1 MRWSKFNRLSA
12 YARADSHLV
21 QQTSYGALVTLFGVC
36 LATLLFFSEVGRYR
50 SASRVTTMGVDVSR
64 GEHLRIALNLTLP
77 ALPCAAIS
85 LDAVDISGSHGD
97 DNSLSVAHNGELH
110 KIRINADGSRK
121 GLGEYIAPKQQW
133 GPFTL
138 RRPQEENAAMNAA
151 LDKHEG
157 CNIYGWLEVQRVAG
171 NFHLSVH
178 ADHYFAMR
186 STQEELGRLLKE
198 QMASHDAQRALQVP
212 TDATTINMSHI
223 IHKMAFGP
231 RYPGQINPLDEYR
244 RISDVD
250 TGTFKYF
257 IKVVPTYYQGW
268 TGKMLH
274 SNQYSLT
281 EYYSPVHKGEV
292 QLPAIYFLYDLSPI
306 MVTVRD
312 ARGGLAHLLV
322 RICAVV
328 GGVFAI
334 TGMCDRWLH
343 WLMTSVIGQND
354 KFSYAAS

>member
-1 MRWSKFNRLSA
+1 MRWSKFNKFSA

-21 QQTSYGALVTLFGVC
+21 SQTSYGALVTLSGAA
-36 LATLLFFSEVGRYR
+36 LAVLLFFAEIGRFH
-50 SASRVTTMGVDVSR
+50 AATRVTTLGVDTSR
-64 GEHLRIALNLTLP
+64 GDLLRITLDITLP

-85 LDAVDISGSHGD
+85 LDAIDIAGTHGD
-97 DNSLSVAHNGELH
+97 DNTLSVAHNGELH
-110 KIRINADGSRK
+110 KNRINADGSRK
-121 GLGEYIAPKQQW
+121 GLGEYIAPKRQF
-133 GPFTL
+133 GPFVL

-157 CNIYGWLEVQRVAG
+157 CNIQGWLEVQRVAG

-186 STQEELGRLLKE
+186 STQEEIQRVLKE
-198 QMASHDAQRALQVP
+198 QLENHDVQRALQVP
-212 TDATTINMSHI
+212 TDTTTINMSHV
-223 IHKMAFGP
+223 IHHMAFGP
-231 RYPGQINPLDEYR
+231 QYPGQINPLDAYS

-257 IKVVPTYYQGW
+257 IKVVPTEYQGRS
-268 TGKMLH
+268 GKKML

-281 EYYSPVHKGEV
+281 EYYSPVQKGEV

-306 MVTVRD
+306 MVSIKD
-312 ARGGLAHLLV
+312 ARASIAHLLV
-322 RICAVV
+322 RLCAVI

-343 WLMTSVIGQND
+343 WLVTTLQTQQGNYT
-354 KFSYAAS
+354 YAAS